1 MLEDILLVSFG
12 AVLGANTRF
21 ILFKKFESLNINKHI
36 TILTV
41 NTLASFFL
49 GLFISILPRVGSD
62 TFSNQLA
69 LFFTIGF
76 LGSLSTFST
85 FIYDLFDM
93 FLELKIFR
101 AIKLFLISLTYGI
114 IALAFGFF
122 LGK

>member
-1 MLEDILLVSFG
+1 MVSFG

-49 GLFISILPRVGSD
+49 GLFISILPRVSAD
-62 TFSNQLA
+62 KFSNQLVL
-69 LFFTIGF
+69 LFSIGF

-93 FLELKIFR
+93 TLKLNFFR
-101 AIKLFLISLTYGI
+101 AINLFLISLAYGI

-122 LGK
+122 LGKQ